1 MNPYDSME
9 HNKIMP
15 DDLQVMEDVFFKK
28 VKSYLGRI
36 PSQDFDSEQYEVFL
50 TIASPEELE
59 EDILTRETLNK
70 IMENF

>member
-1 MNPYDSME
+1 MNPYNTIE

-15 DDLQVMEDVFFKK
+15 DDLQVFEDVFFKK

-59 EDILTRETLNK
+59 NDILTRETLNK
-70 IMENF
+70 IMEIF